1 MADKNKTVKLWIGL
15 SYLSKNYT
23 VTVDD
28 KSLEA
33 AKIFNDQPDHILSKA
48 GLILNWMYSI

>member
-1 MADKNKTVKLWIGL
+1 MANKNKTVKLWIGL

-28 KSLEA
+28 LQA